1 MRLIYLREETPYE
14 ANRLVK
20 EINSQLTSPPEAA
33 IKDEESSA
41 SSPAK
46 SGAIPENE
54 SNAFAFR
61 LKEAMDNGLADTD
74 EKTVVKKT
82 KDGFSFHFIGL
93 FDYVDKDTDRNLTFF
108 FMPKFVPTERL
119 QDSSVRDTVLL
130 AIDHY
135 KRNLSQLGNQAEE
148 TEKHK
153 EGLLEL
159 VVRVLRDYLE
169 NGVYTVQRRELEHN
183 GQGEIDWETTIDQY
197 QPVFLKGREGGKP
210 RPVYMDYA
218 TELAWADEEH
228 YITRLHQ
235 CLVTTWGRKLEELG
249 LSSVLRVNV
258 PLLTEAEL
266 DWFGETDYQIAQI
279 DKELKAQFVTKARA
293 TLSMMKE
300 LINRMSE
307 SQSTNDQSLSF
318 GMNGAEHLWEAACA
332 EVLGSELDMSVK
344 ACGLKLEQDCK
355 FRDYMP
361 KPIWNYS
368 GGTEKTPVE
377 GNEANAAD
385 SSIKSGWKLD
395 FIRTWKNEKGQVE
408 KLVILDAKYYDV
420 SWNEE
425 RTVIYNQPGIGD
437 IAKQIFYQMAFKNL
451 AEGNKNEDGTPLG
464 FVNAFLFPEDDSSPI
479 LKDTNGNPTIT
490 ASESVHLGWKNGYW
504 ASAFSE
510 VNLFAVRLPGIELLR
525 RYACGEDGND
535 WFEEM
540 VGSSSVSRDSGAGS
554 GEPQGSH

>member
-1 MRLIYLREETPYE
+1 
-14 ANRLVK
+14 
-20 EINSQLTSPPEAA
+20 
-33 IKDEESSA
+33 
-41 SSPAK
+41 
-46 SGAIPENE
+46 
-54 SNAFAFR
+54 
-61 LKEAMDNGLADTD
+61 
-74 EKTVVKKT
+74 
-82 KDGFSFHFIGL
+82 
-93 FDYVDKDTDRNLTFF
+93 
-108 FMPKFVPTERL
+108 
-119 QDSSVRDTVLL
+119 
-130 AIDHY
+130 
-135 KRNLSQLGNQAEE
+135 
-148 TEKHK
+148 
-153 EGLLEL
+153 
-159 VVRVLRDYLE
+159 
-169 NGVYTVQRRELEHN
+169 
-183 GQGEIDWETTIDQY
+183 
-197 QPVFLKGREGGKP
+197 
-210 RPVYMDYA
+210 
-218 TELAWADEEH
+218 
-228 YITRLHQ
+228 
-235 CLVTTWGRKLEELG
+235 
-249 LSSVLRVNV
+249 
-258 PLLTEAEL
+258 
-266 DWFGETDYQIAQI
+266 
-279 DKELKAQFVTKARA
+279 
-293 TLSMMKE
+293 MMKE
-300 LINRMSE
+300 LIRQMSE

-332 EVLGSELDMSVK
+332 QVLGSELDMSVK